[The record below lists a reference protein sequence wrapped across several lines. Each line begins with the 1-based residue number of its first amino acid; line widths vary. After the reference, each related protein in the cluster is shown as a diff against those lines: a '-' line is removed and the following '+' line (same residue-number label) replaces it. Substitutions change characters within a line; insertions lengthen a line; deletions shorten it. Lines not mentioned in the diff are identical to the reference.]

1 MGLLETAAGIGLTLG
16 PLLGTGLFTLG
27 GGGVKENRRFGFSLV
42 FIV

>member
-16 PLLGTGLFTLG
+16 PLIGTGLFTLG
-27 GGGVKENRRFGFSLV
+27 GGRRFGFSLV

>member
-16 PLLGTGLFTLG
+16 PLLGTGLFSLG
-27 GGGVKENRRFGFSLV
+27 GGHEEDTKALGFSLV

>member
-16 PLLGTGLFTLG
+16 PLLGTSLYTL